1 MKVFTVNLYDYFGIE
16 KPENSAGNLTCYI
29 TNRAEE
35 YGANRLRPAMLV
47 IPGGAYAYCSA
58 REAEPVALKF
68 LTQGYCSFVLDYSPS
83 PFRYPTQHREA
94 GMAMAYI
101 RKEAEN
107 FGIRTDNVCAIGF
120 SAGGHLCGCLATMY
134 DSPVLDILGED
145 KSLVKP
151 DACALMYPVV
161 IYGEKGHNWSFNN
174 ICGDDEEL
182 KNSISLEKCVT
193 EKSVPAYIFSTV
205 GDKAVPCKNSL
216 ALACA
221 YEDKGVPFS
230 LHIYEKGSHGLSV
243 NDITSDKASVLATRL
258 PGTAE
263 DYNQWVG
270 QVTNWLKER
279 GFEVLDNE

>member
-1 MKVFTVNLYDYFGIE
+1 MKVFTINLYDYFGFE
-16 KPENSAGNLTCYI
+16 KPENSAGNLTAYI
-29 TNRAEE
+29 PNRAKE
-35 YGANRLRPAMLV
+35 YGENRLRPAMLV

-58 REAEPVALKF
+58 REAEPVALKY
-68 LTQGYCSFVLDYSPS
+68 LTYGCCTFVLDYSPS
-83 PFRYPTQHREA
+83 PFQYPTQHREA

-107 FGIRTDNVCAIGF
+107 LGIRVDNVSAIGF

-145 KSLVKP
+145 KPLAKP
-151 DACALMYPVV
+151 DACVLMYPVV

-174 ICGDDEEL
+174 ISDNEEL

-193 EKSVPAYIFSTV
+193 ENSVPAYIFSTF

-216 ALACA
+216 AIACA
-221 YEDKGVPFS
+221 YEEKGVPFS

-243 NDITSDKASVLATRL
+243 NDITSDKAGVLEKRNPT
-258 PGTAE
+258 TAE
-263 DYNQWVG
+263 NFNQWVD
-270 QVTNWLKER
+270 QVAVWLKER
-279 GFEVLDNE
+279 GFAVIDNE

>member
-1 MKVFTVNLYDYFGIE
+1 MKVFTVNLYDYFGFE
-16 KPENSAGNLTCYI
+16 KPENSAGELTCYI
-29 TNRAEE
+29 PNRAKE
-35 YGANRLRPAMLV
+35 YGLNRSRPAMLV
-47 IPGGAYAYCSA
+47 LPGGGYAYCSA
-58 REAEPVALKF
+58 REAEPVALKY
-68 LTQGYCSFVLDYSPS
+68 LTKGYCTFVLEYSPA

-161 IYGEKGHNWSFNN
+161 FYGKKGHNWSFDA

-182 KNSISLEKCVT
+182 KNSISLDKCVT
-193 EKSVPAYIFSTV
+193 ENSVPAYIFSTV
-205 GDKAVPCKNSL
+205 GDKTVPCKNSL

-221 YEDKGVPFS
+221 YEDKGVPFC

-243 NDITSDKASVLATRL
+243 NDITSDKASVLETRL
-258 PGTAE
+258 PLTA
-263 DYNQWVG
+263 DNYNQWID
-270 QVTNWLKER
+270 QVAVWLEER
-279 GFEVLDNE
+279 GFAVLDNE

>member
-1 MKVFTVNLYDYFGIE
+1 MKVFTINLYDYFGFE
-16 KPENSAGNLTCYI
+16 KPENVAGNLTAYI
-29 TNRAEE
+29 PDRAKE
-35 YGANRLRPAMLV
+35 YGENRLRPAMLV

-58 REAEPVALKF
+58 REAEPVALKY
-68 LTQGYCSFVLDYSPS
+68 LTYGYCTFVLDYSPS
-83 PFRYPTQHREA
+83 PFQYPTQHREA

-107 FGIRTDNVCAIGF
+107 LGIRVDNVSAIGF

-145 KSLVKP
+145 KPLAKP
-151 DACALMYPVV
+151 DACVLMYPVV

-174 ICGDDEEL
+174 ISNDEEL

-221 YEDKGVPFS
+221 YEEKGVPFS
-230 LHIYEKGSHGLSV
+230 LHIYEKGNHGLSL
-243 NDITSDKASVLATRL
+243 NDITCDKAKVLETRN
-258 PGTAE
+258 PTTAANF
-263 DYNQWVG
+263 NQWVD
-270 QVTNWLKER
+270 QVAVWLKER
-279 GFEVLDNE
+279 GFAVSDNE

>member
-16 KPENSAGNLTCYI
+16 KPENSAGELTCYI
-29 TNRAEE
+29 PNRAKE
-35 YGANRLRPAMLV
+35 YGLNRLRPAMLV
-47 IPGGAYAYCSA
+47 LPGGGYSYCSE
-58 REAEPVALKF
+58 RETEPVALKF
-68 LTQGYCSFVLDYSPS
+68 LTQGYCVFVLVYSTAPS
-83 PFRYPTQHREA
+83 KYPTQHREA

-107 FGIRTDNVCAIGF
+107 LAVRTDNVCAIGF

-161 IYGEKGHNWSFNN
+161 IYGEKGHKSSFNK
-174 ICGDDEEL
+174 ICGDDEDL
-182 KNSISLEKCVT
+182 KNSISLEKRVT

-205 GDKAVPCKNSL
+205 GDNVVPCKNSL

-221 YEDKGVPFS
+221 YEEKGVPFS

-243 NDITSDKASVLATRL
+243 NDITSDKAKVLETRL
-258 PGTAE
+258 PLTA
-263 DYNQWVG
+263 DNYNQWID
-270 QVTNWLKER
+270 QVTVWLKER
-279 GFEVLDNE
+279 GFAVLDNE